1 MEAQHN
7 HNKENKKYSDKKS
20 EELDRLNEKE
30 RVIRNGVSPDYP
42 LEKKGEGSSELV
54 EKYAINDQAHY
65 NSSKKDFVKTTSN
78 FNHSDDKTNDKL

>member
-7 HNKENKKYSDKKS
+7 SESKKQLDKKS

-30 RVIRNGVSPDYP
+30 RVIRNGISPDYP
-42 LEKKGEGSSELV
+42 LEKKGKGSKELV
-54 EKYAINDQAHY
+54 DKYDINDQAHS

-78 FNHSDDKTNDKL
+78 FKHSDDKPTDNQ